1 MTLTDSNLRYL
12 LAIHR
17 LAKQNT
23 DVSPLAL
30 AQAMG
35 VTKPSVT
42 SILTSLMKQGVIVR
56 RRYGKIYIT
65 AMTLTDSNLRYL
77 LAIHRLAKQ
86 NTDVSPLAL
95 AQAMGVTKPSVT
107 SILTS
112 LMKQGVIVRRRYGK
126 IYITDRGVLYARY
139 YDDLVETILQHFPL
153 ADMGFT
159 PDECR
164 NAAIA
169 MAVALPAK
177 EIDEKCKTLYDN
189 ENS

>member
-1 MTLTDSNLRYL
+1 
-12 LAIHR
+12 
-17 LAKQNT
+17 
-23 DVSPLAL
+23 
-30 AQAMG
+30 
-35 VTKPSVT
+35 
-42 SILTSLMKQGVIVR
+42 
-56 RRYGKIYIT
+56 
-65 AMTLTDSNLRYL
+65 MTLTDSNLRYL

-159 PDECR
+159 PEECR

-169 MAVALPAK
+169 MAVSLPAR
-177 EIDEKCKTLYDN
+177 EIDENAKRCTTTRTSKPTGRHVGAAHVRP
-189 ENS
+189 SAFP

>member
-12 LAIHR
+12 LAIHH
-17 LAKQNT
+17 LAQQNT
-23 DVSPLAL
+23 EVSPLAL
-30 AQAMG
+30 AQVMG

-56 RRYGKIYIT
+56 RRYG
-65 AMTLTDSNLRYL
+65 
-77 LAIHRLAKQ
+77 Q
-86 NTDVSPLAL
+86 
-95 AQAMGVTKPSVT
+95 
-107 SILTS
+107 
-112 LMKQGVIVRRRYGK
+112 

-159 PDECR
+159 PEECR

-169 MAVALPAK
+169 MAVSLPAK